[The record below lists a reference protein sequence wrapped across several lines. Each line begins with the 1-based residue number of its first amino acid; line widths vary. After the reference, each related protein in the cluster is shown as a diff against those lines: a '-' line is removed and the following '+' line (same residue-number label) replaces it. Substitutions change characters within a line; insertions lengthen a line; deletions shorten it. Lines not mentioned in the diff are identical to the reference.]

1 MKKLFILFFLWIL
14 AFAGMTIV
22 AQDLFAQ
29 DSIFDEGVDTTIRP
43 EDITQDLY
51 QWAQNTALKLK
62 KVLEDMR
69 NFDLP
74 EKRAFL
80 IKHIQESVEEA
91 QNIRELLL
99 MRFALNRALDLNKS
113 FSDQDDELSVNYVLI
128 PVIRQA
134 IALYEREDLPYLTA
148 TLNQQNIQDI
158 PVPSYAA
165 FTKNNI
171 SYLLNISNLTPS
183 YVSQFEIL
191 KNTIVWVVNDLLR
204 SSETKRN
211 PTNSTLILNLEELYF
226 KYENTPIENI
236 DYVLNNK
243 IRSALLKTQHTMAIE
258 KNAKE
263 MPPFILYTA
272 PNHTSDSTNSPF
284 THQLPE
290 KPKEPGILQRIFE
303 ERSIERRYEDISIE
317 HLSIGAGLRQIQ
329 AESSQGKTETRNVL
343 HIPLN
348 ILRVKHPNKGEFY
361 VLKSEFDMTQ
371 NQEFLQHNLKLLGGH
386 YLWNID
392 NGPISLGPYANLV
405 TFKRDELRNL
415 EFGHWLEL
423 GLALNIQPF
432 KNKRFFIHAKAYAH
446 PSFNAQDSQYSELNH
461 MNLPQDAS
469 PEWKEELKQLEAKHY
484 NAETA
489 AIKASEA
496 KRDSLMA
503 TGEYYIYTEL
513 NGNQWVAHNGE
524 RYWRTYGHKVLNDSD
539 RTTLLKTDKIND
551 FKEYGFMTL
560 EMDAEWIKS
569 IKRQDDLILQFGGRI
584 TNMHVDGYDNN
595 TLPQVHRD
603 RYSNKATETSSF
615 FTLQYRLYDIGSRDF
630 LDSYNDSK
638 LFNMGPVLVISYETL
653 DNPLAKNLMSFFNPD
668 AASHA
673 ITKTETWSMYVK
685 FDW

>member
-211 PTNSTLILNLEELYF
+211 PINSTLILNLEELYF

-263 MPPFILYTA
+263 MPPFILYTP

-303 ERSIERRYEDISIE
+303 KRVIEQKYSQNIVNG
-317 HLSIGAGLRQIQ
+317 LSIGIGFGKIDAKNT
-329 AESSQGKTETRNVL
+329 EEKTEKQETVL
-343 HIPLN
+343 HLPL
-348 ILRVKHPNKGEFY
+348 EFAHY
-361 VLKSEFDMTQ
+361 RDPRTGLEGYIIKSEFDITQGQFITQ
-371 NQEFLQHNLKLLGGH
+371 NTKILGGQ
-386 YLWNID
+386 YLWESKS
-392 NGPISLGPYANLV
+392 NGFWLGPYANLL
-405 TFKRDELRNL
+405 TLKRDELRNL
-415 EFGHWLEL
+415 ESKHWIEV
-423 GLALNIQPF
+423 GLAMNFQPF
-432 KNKRFFIHAKAYAH
+432 QNERFFIHAKVYGH
-446 PSFNAQDSQYSELNH
+446 PYDLYDDENGNYLDLNH
-461 MNLPQDAS
+461 TDILGNATS
-469 PEWKEELKQLEAKHY
+469 EWKTDLGRLNQDHY
-484 NAETA
+484 NSQTA
-489 AIKASEA
+489 GIQASEA
-496 KRDSLMA
+496 KRDALLA
-503 TGEYYIYTEL
+503 TGEYHISTEIS
-513 NGNQWVAHNGE
+513 GRQWVVPNSGRGAM
-524 RYWRTYGHKVLNDSD
+524 YKVSNDGD
-539 RTTLLKTDKIND
+539 RNTLLAPDGESNRFEK
-551 FKEYGFMTL
+551 YGFVTL
-560 EMDAEWIKS
+560 EMTAEWIKS
-569 IKRQDDLILQFGGRI
+569 FRRQDDLILQFGGHL
-584 TNMHVDGYDNN
+584 TNIHVDGYDND
-595 TLPQVHRD
+595 LPQIYRNQ
-603 RYSNKATETSSF
+603 YSNRATEKSTF
-615 FTLQYRLYDIGSRDF
+615 FTLRYRLRDNESCY
-630 LDSYNDSK
+630 LDPRNAGP
-638 LFNMGPVLVISYETL
+638 LNMGPVLVISYETL

-668 AASHA
+668 AASRA
-673 ITKTETWSMYVK
+673 ITKTEQWSMYVQ
-685 FDW
+685 FSW